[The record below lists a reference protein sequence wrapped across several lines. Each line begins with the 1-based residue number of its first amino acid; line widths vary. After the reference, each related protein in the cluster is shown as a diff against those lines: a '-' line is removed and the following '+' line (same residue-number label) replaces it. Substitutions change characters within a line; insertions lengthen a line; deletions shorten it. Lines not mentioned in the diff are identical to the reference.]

1 MKKTLLFLF
10 CGIAALCVSCKEG
23 DDAATRFSFSL
34 PEVVSVGSTT
44 ADVNSR
50 AGFTLN
56 DYPGLERGFAY
67 GPADEAAEGYR
78 TVKVTEFERNAISA
92 RLTGLDPETSY
103 RSSRPFPVT
112 VEVTETAMVMEMVM
126 EMAAVFPGRPGTPDG
141 PNCSP
146 SRSQTATI
154 TMPTTSA
161 PT

>member
-44 ADVNSR
+44 ADVSSR

-78 TVKVTEFERNAISA
+78 TVKVADFERNAISA
-92 RLTGLDPETSY
+92 CLTGLDPETSY
-103 RSSRPFPVT
+103 RVS
-112 VEVTETAMVMEMVM
+112 
-126 EMAAVFPGRPGTPDG
+126 TP
-141 PNCSP
+141 
-146 SRSQTATI
+146 T
-154 TMPTTSA
+154 
-161 PT
+161 

>member
-56 DYPGLERGFAY
+56 DYPESSGAS
-67 GPADEAAEGYR
+67 P
-78 TVKVTEFERNAISA
+78 TVRPM
-92 RLTGLDPETSY
+92 RLPKATG
-103 RSSRPFPVT
+103 R
-112 VEVTETAMVMEMVM
+112 
-126 EMAAVFPGRPGTPDG
+126 
-141 PNCSP
+141 
-146 SRSQTATI
+146 
-154 TMPTTSA
+154 
-161 PT
+161 